1 MDGRAREGRGT
12 TLACG
17 EWGET
22 RAMRALHELTI
33 VEAGEALRAGSVTA
47 TALTEAVLAR
57 IEATEPTLNAYITVT
72 AEMAR
77 AQAAAVEVELRAGI
91 ERGPLQGIPFAYKDL
106 FDTAGVRTTAGS
118 KYLAER
124 GRRGTRRRW
133 NGCEKRGWC

>member
-1 MDGRAREGRGT
+1 
-12 TLACG
+12 
-17 EWGET
+17 
-22 RAMRALHELTI
+22 
-33 VEAGEALRAGSVTA
+33 
-47 TALTEAVLAR
+47 
-57 IEATEPTLNAYITVT
+57 
-72 AEMAR
+72 MAR